1 MSHENK
7 YYSKNNKA
15 NAHVMKKSDVMKQSK
30 KKRADVAKVCYK
42 IKQKKNTTLFAYLR
56 INAKLDEIIMNKLY
70 KKKSIMNKSSIYLN
84 KNAKQKLKLKLIF

>member
-30 KKRADVAKVCYK
+30 KKE
-42 IKQKKNTTLFAYLR
+42 L
-56 INAKLDEIIMNKLY
+56 M
-70 KKKSIMNKSSIYLN
+70 
-84 KNAKQKLKLKLIF
+84 